1 MTQSAAD
8 PIPADAPPK
17 PIVKKMRWPV
27 PFIWLVPL
35 CALAAAGY
43 YLYQHHEEQATQII
57 LKFDSAEG
65 LRVGQTPVTVLGVP
79 VGKVAEIELSAD
91 QRQALVHVDLQRPYV
106 SIARQGALFWIV
118 RPDFSDGNLTGLGT
132 VVSGPYI
139 EAVPGVGEPE
149 KEFVGLAKEPVSL
162 GDGLIVLLHA
172 DQLQHLQPDSP
183 VYYRGV
189 QVGVIQGLQLSS
201 DSTHVEI
208 RAVIRPRYAALVTA
222 GTKFW
227 SVSGADIEGGIFS
240 GISVKL
246 DSLRALLTGGVAF
259 ATPEDH
265 SSEPVKDGAQFTLNA
280 EAKKDWLTWS
290 PKISLPPEQPDSA
303 QNQQLQS
310 VGVTST
316 ITGK

>member
-1 MTQSAAD
+1 VTQTAAD
-8 PIPADAPPK
+8 HIPADAPPK
-17 PIVKKMRWPV
+17 PIVKKMRWPF
-27 PFIWLVPL
+27 PFVWIVPL
-35 CALAAAGY
+35 CALVAAGY
-43 YLYQHHEEQATQII
+43 FLYQYHQEQATQITI
-57 LKFDSAEG
+57 RFDSAEG
-65 LRVGQTPVTVLGVP
+65 LRVGQTPVTVRGVTI
-79 VGKVAEIELSAD
+79 GKVADIELSPD
-91 QRQALVHVDLQRPYV
+91 QRQALVHVDLRRPYI
-106 SIARQGALFWIV
+106 SIARGGALFWIV
-118 RPDFSDGNLTGLGT
+118 RPDFSDGNFSGLGT

-149 KEFVGLAKEPVSL
+149 SEFVGLAKEPVSL
-162 GDGLIVLLHA
+162 GDGLIVLLYS
-172 DQLQHLQPDSP
+172 DKLEHLQPDSP

-208 RAVIRPRYAALVTA
+208 RAVIRPRYAPLVTA

-265 SSEPVKDGAQFTLNA
+265 SSEPVKDGAKFTLNA
-280 EAKKDWLTWS
+280 EPKKDWLTWA
-290 PKISLPPEQPDSA
+290 PKIALPPEQPDSPP
-303 QNQQLQS
+303 NPQLQS

-316 ITGK
+316 LSGK